1 MQLTLNNRA
10 ATVITA
16 WHYDDE
22 NAPPRLVSAYPT
34 T

>member
-1 MQLTLNNRA
+1 MQLALNNRT

-16 WHYDDE
+16 WHYDYVD
-22 NAPPRLVSAYPT
+22 AAPRLVSAYPT